1 MTTRCNWIVI
11 ANAARAR
18 IIEVGA
24 VDGACRHVADLV
36 HPESRL
42 TGTEQAALHGGDRP
56 GRVVGIGHGAGNAS
70 YQPHTDPRRRE
81 HDRFAREVAAAV
93 DEGTAKGRL
102 AGLILVASDP
112 FLGRLKSS
120 LGEQSL
126 KLLLRTVVSDF
137 TTLPDAEVLRRLSSA
152 TEQP

>member
-1 MTTRCNWIVI
+1 M
-11 ANAARAR
+11 
-18 IIEVGA
+18 
-24 VDGACRHVADLV
+24 
-36 HPESRL
+36 
-42 TGTEQAALHGGDRP
+42 
-56 GRVVGIGHGAGNAS
+56 GIGHGAGNAS